1 MSDLFVKKSDYAL
14 GLSEHRIIVKNGN
27 REIVREISIHLV
39 ENILVFGPAQLST
52 QLLREL
58 AMAKKNVYYFTKDG
72 RFLFCLDS
80 YRQEDFE
87 KQKIQIQACFQPAFC
102 LALAQKIATAKVKHQ
117 LTLLKEFD
125 REGLLSSEDF
135 TRFEQTLDKI
145 AVAESITEIMGYEG
159 RIAKSYFYYLSL
171 LVTDSFRF
179 HGRTRRPAKACFNSI
194 LNFGY
199 SFLYSCFLGLIR
211 KNGLSFGFGIL
222 HQNHHHH
229 ASLASDLMEE
239 WRPIIVDNTVMD
251 LLLHGELGKEH
262 FEKEEDGAVLLTDE
276 GREIF
281 IRALRERMLEIHPY
295 VEGDGKRYSFF
306 YTADQQIKSLIRS
319 FEELDPHSYR
329 TCDTG
334 DSKWD
339 YSIIYQQMRRS
350 SLRKSLSFA

>member
-1 MSDLFVKKSDYAL
+1 MSDLFVQKSDYAL

-117 LTLLKEFD
+117 FTLLKEFD
-125 REGLLSSEDF
+125 REGLLSREDF
-135 TRFEQTLDKI
+135 TRFEQMLDKI

-171 LVTDSFRF
+171 LVPYSFRF
-179 HGRTRRPAKACFNSI
+179 HGRTRRPAKDCFNSL

-262 FEKEEDGAVLLTDE
+262 FEKDEDGAVLLTDE

-281 IRALRERMLEIHPY
+281 IRAMRERMLEIHPY

-319 FEELDPHSYR
+319 FEELDPQSYR
-329 TCDTG
+329 TCVTG
-334 DSKWD
+334 DN
-339 YSIIYQQMRRS
+339 
-350 SLRKSLSFA
+350 